1 MKKLRAQEILIPC
14 ISFGARARV
23 VANSNMLTPIELV
36 ALKAIG
42 AGLDEVAALSQV
54 MGIGLRP
61 VLDLIY
67 DFWLKGYVVVL
78 ATETKVQLAGEA
90 KKAHESGKLE
100 TLATAENNLEVVP
113 LIQEMVSGAVLP
125 HIGRQ
130 TPFGPESSLVPT
142 LQSGLALE
150 RVTRGEL
157 LDAVQ
162 REIERNAR
170 MLGRPLVAQEAWV
183 EPDQLLVEA
192 RGGDALVQQRR
203 FLPLVVDIS
212 QDSDSERLIFDIV
225 DAPQVPPPVRKA
237 IARSLSSLAER
248 LPDQIFFKRF
258 REAFGK
264 EAREDEPFSRVSSL
278 HRLGRTVQSLESTD
292 PGVLK
297 QRHAQLV
304 QMYREA
310 TDDIRAQ
317 ARKEAAVRAVEGYE
331 DHEKVIRGL
340 LLQAETQLLLG
351 NPWVRLEALL
361 APLPGGNESWFDLIQ
376 RALARGV
383 QIFLL
388 WGIQADST
396 LDLNVRN
403 ALVDLAERH
412 PGRFLF
418 TLRSST
424 LHAKFVIR
432 DAHQALVTSYNFLD
446 PPTHRDSL
454 EMGVLIEGSSPGR
467 APAAVLS
474 LLDWARAAFPDYR
487 QSQRL
492 LLLPDELGAVEQP
505 ELVVPLPPDVPEPR
519 AIQGDAVGAS
529 PAIRFWAT
537 EWSAVHEKLQ
547 TLSLQH
553 RHGAELVVD
562 REHREAL
569 WRSLRS
575 TERRLA
581 ILSDKLSADVVTDR
595 FARHLRTRLAGGAS
609 CALVYRREGATD
621 MADGPAARL
630 VPLAQ
635 DYPDRFFLT
644 EARSHAKILV
654 SDDEVTIGSFNFL
667 SYGGDY
673 EGASGRRERAEI
685 SVCIHEPAVVDKVL
699 QVLSHHWPQEFAPL
713 AARTKSALVPALEH
727 PVPPPLQPLFRELRG
742 TDDPGELLLR
752 WFGTREAPWNELE
765 VLEQARI
772 AEPLL
777 ARAAGAAIASAAE
790 LDSEGG
796 RRWRCWLAEYQW
808 RQTDFIGSALL
819 MPEPDQGKLGLEAW
833 LARFAVSVQAP
844 TLPAV
849 SLPAAEVMRAG
860 QAQAVALLVLVS
872 ALEQGRFDDLK
883 LLRSLEARLPAS
895 FRSWAQAA
903 RTYYAEALQPLPMAL
918 LRRSAGQKQRREKI
932 DQARAEFVRALES
945 AENIGFRFPLGE
957 HTWERLQRPDYLLG
971 RMRGGLSGDDPAGLG
986 QYIAQL
992 DEAGMDV
999 ERLMD
1004 DASYEERD
1012 EHNHQ
1017 ITDRKR
1023 PSCLKRLQIMLKS
1036 ARSWVELAVPPGV
1049 TAPEA
1054 RVLKASGTLKR
1065 ELAGLGVEPG
1075 TLDPLAEPVRRF
1087 ALARL
1092 EPLFSAE
1099 ES

>member
-1 MKKLRAQEILIPC
+1 VKLRAQQILLPC

-23 VANSNMLTPIELV
+23 VATSNTLTPIELV

-42 AGLDEVAALSQV
+42 AGLDDVAALSQV
-54 MGIGLRP
+54 MGIGHRP

-78 ATETKVQLAGEA
+78 ATESKVQLAGEA
-90 KKAHESGKLE
+90 KKAHARGGLE
-100 TLATAENNLEVVP
+100 ELATAENNLEVVP
-113 LIQEMVSGAVLP
+113 LIQELVSGAVLP

-142 LQSGLALE
+142 LQSGLSLE

-162 REIERNAR
+162 REIERHAR
-170 MLGRPLVAQEAWV
+170 KLGRPLVAQEAWV
-183 EPDQLLVEA
+183 EPDQLLLEA
-192 RGGDALVQQRR
+192 SGGALVQQRR

-225 DAPQVPPPVRKA
+225 DAPEVPPPVRKA
-237 IARSLSSLAER
+237 IARSLSLLAER
-248 LPDQIFFKRF
+248 LPDQLFFKRF
-258 REAFGK
+258 REEFGRDPR
-264 EAREDEPFSRVSSL
+264 ADEPSSSVSML
-278 HRLGRTVQSLESTD
+278 QRLGWSVQSLEATD
-292 PGVLK
+292 PGVLE

-304 QMYREA
+304 QLHREA
-310 TDDIRAQ
+310 AADIRAQ
-317 ARKEAAVRAVEGYE
+317 ARKEAAVRAIEGYE
-331 DHEKVIRGL
+331 EHETAIRGL
-340 LLQAETQLLLG
+340 LLQAETQLVLG

-361 APLPGGNESWFDLIQ
+361 ERLPGGNESWFDLLQ

-388 WGIQADST
+388 WGIQADAT
-396 LDLNVRN
+396 LDLKVRN
-403 ALVDLAERH
+403 ALVDLAERN

-418 TLRSST
+418 ALRSST

-446 PPTHRDSL
+446 PPIHRDSL
-454 EMGVLIEGSSPGR
+454 EVGVLIEGTSPGV
-467 APAAVLS
+467 APAAVLD
-474 LLDWARAAFPDYR
+474 LLEWARDAFPDYR

-492 LLLPDELGAVEQP
+492 LLLPDELGAVEP
-505 ELVVPLPPDVPEPR
+505 SEPVVPLPPEVPKPGAVR
-519 AIQGDAVGAS
+519 GDAVGAS
-529 PAIRFWAT
+529 PAIRHWAT
-537 EWSAVHEKLQ
+537 EWSAAHEKLQ

-569 WRSLRS
+569 WSSLRS
-575 TERRLA
+575 AERRLA

-630 VPLAQ
+630 LPLAQ

-673 EGASGRRERAEI
+673 DGASGRRERAEI
-685 SVCIHEPAVVDKVL
+685 SVCVREPAVVDKVL
-699 QVLSHHWPQEFAPL
+699 QVLSHHWPKAFAPL
-713 AARTKSALVPALEH
+713 AARSKTAPTPALEH
-727 PVPPPLQPLFRELRG
+727 PVPPPLQPLFRELG
-742 TDDPGELLLR
+742 AAADPGEPLLR
-752 WFGTREAPWNELE
+752 WFGARAVPWNELE
-765 VLEQARI
+765 ALEQARV

-777 ARAAGAAIASAAE
+777 ARAVGAAIAGAVD

-819 MPEPDQGKLGLEAW
+819 MPESDRGKLGLEAW
-833 LARFAVSVQAP
+833 LVRFAASVQAP

-849 SLPAAEVMRAG
+849 SLPEAEAMRAG
-860 QAQAVALLVLVS
+860 QAQAAAFLVLVS
-872 ALEQGRFDDLK
+872 ALEQGRFDDLE
-883 LLRSLEARLPAS
+883 LLRGLEARLPGR
-895 FRSWAQAA
+895 FRAWAQAA

-918 LRRSAGQKQRREKI
+918 LRRSVGQKQRREKI

-945 AENIGFRFPLGE
+945 AENIGFRFQLGE
-957 HTWERLQRPDYLLG
+957 HTWERLRMPDYLLG
-971 RMRGGLSGDDPAGLG
+971 RMRGALSGDDPAGLG

-992 DEAGMDV
+992 DEAGTDV

-1012 EHNHQ
+1012 EHLQ
-1017 ITDRKR
+1017 KIDEPKR
-1023 PSCLKRLQIMLKS
+1023 SNCLKRLRLMLKA
-1036 ARSWVELAVPPGV
+1036 ARSWVELSVTPGM

-1065 ELAGLGVEPG
+1065 ELAGLEVELG
-1075 TLDPLAEPVRRF
+1075 TLDPLAESVRRF

-1092 EPLFSAE
+1092 DPLFSAE
-1099 ES
+1099 EP